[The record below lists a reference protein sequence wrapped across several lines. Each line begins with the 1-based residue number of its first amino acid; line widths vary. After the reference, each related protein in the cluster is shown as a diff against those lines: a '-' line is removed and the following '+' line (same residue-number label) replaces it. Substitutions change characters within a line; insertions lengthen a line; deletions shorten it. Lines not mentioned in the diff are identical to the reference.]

1 MGLSLVLA
9 EFEAIGPWG
18 HEMRRPGKPPPAKRY
33 NLFMNAQNEPKPD
46 FVEVIPYKEH
56 FIEANIYKQ
65 PTHFKALGRWGR
77 SNIHGDL
84 VSTTTT
90 FGFGVIGEFDT
101 KEQAVAAT
109 VAEGREK
116 INEQIALD
124 QQQQAS

>member
-1 MGLSLVLA
+1 
-9 EFEAIGPWG
+9 
-18 HEMRRPGKPPPAKRY
+18 
-33 NLFMNAQNEPKPD
+33 MNTQTEPKPD

-77 SNIHGDL
+77 SNIHSDL
-84 VSTTTT
+84 VSTTT
-90 FGFGVIGEFDT
+90 FGFGVVGKFDT
-101 KEQAVAAT
+101 EEQAIAAT
-109 VAEGREK
+109 VAEGRKK

>member
-1 MGLSLVLA
+1 MRETTAGCPIPRVL
-9 EFEAIGPWG
+9 
-18 HEMRRPGKPPPAKRY
+18 PAKRY
-33 NLFMNAQNEPKPD
+33 NLFMNTQNEPKPD

-90 FGFGVIGEFDT
+90 FGFGVVGEFDT

-109 VAEGREK
+109 VAEGHKK

>member
-1 MGLSLVLA
+1 MGHPAPGL
-9 EFEAIGPWG
+9 FEGCVASGRCG
-18 HEMRRPGKPPPAKRY
+18 PPAKRY
-33 NLFMNAQNEPKPD
+33 NLFMITQNEPKPD
-46 FVEVIPYKEH
+46 FVEVIPCKEH

-65 PTHFKALGRWGR
+65 LTHFKALGRWGR

-90 FGFGVIGEFDT
+90 FGFGVIGQFAT
-101 KEQAVAAT
+101 KEEAVAAT
-109 VAEGREK
+109 VAEGQKK

>member
-1 MGLSLVLA
+1 
-9 EFEAIGPWG
+9 
-18 HEMRRPGKPPPAKRY
+18 MRRPGKPPPAKRY

-46 FVEVIPYKEH
+46 FVEVITYKEH